1 MKTLVINAKE
11 DLDIVDSPTPEP
23 GDGQVRLKV
32 AYVGICGSDLHY
44 YYNGANGTF
53 VVREPLTP
61 GHEVSATVDLD
72 PSGKYAVG
80 TPVTVHPATFGPD
93 IAGLEGDEY
102 RHLRPGGSYLG
113 SASTWPHTQGAMAQ
127 YLIVG
132 ADMVR
137 PLPAGL
143 DLKAAALAEP
153 LSVVWHGLANT
164 GTSLKGLD
172 VLVCGCGPI
181 GLLGVF
187 AARTQGAACVT
198 ATDVL
203 DGPLERAKALG
214 ADATLK
220 VGVDEIPANRFD
232 LVMECVGLPVSVSAA
247 IAAAKPRGHV
257 AQIGMLTGGD
267 LPIALAGLVNKELT
281 MTGAFR
287 FNDEIDEAV
296 KIIAAHPEVA
306 QVVTHVLPYTD
317 AVGAFAI
324 AKDSQASGK
333 VLVSFAD

>member
-1 MKTLVINAKE
+1 MKTLVINGKE
-11 DLDIVDSPTPEP
+11 DLAVVDQPVPEP
-23 GDGQVRLKV
+23 ALDQVRLKV

-61 GHEVSATVDLD
+61 GHEVSGTVDLD
-72 PSGKYAVG
+72 PSGKFAAG

-93 IAGLEGDEY
+93 VPGLEGDEY

-137 PLPAGL
+137 PLPDGL
-143 DLKAAALAEP
+143 DLKTAALAEP
-153 LSVVWHGLANT
+153 LGVVWHGLHNAGT
-164 GTSLKGLD
+164 GLEGLD

-187 AARTQGAACVT
+187 AARVKGAAKVT

-203 DGPLERAKALG
+203 DGPLVRARALG
-214 ADATLK
+214 ADVTLK
-220 VGVDEIPANRFD
+220 VGVDEIPANHYG
-232 LVMECVGLPVSVSAA
+232 LVMECVGVPASVSAA

-257 AQIGMLTGGD
+257 AQVGMLGPGD
-267 LPIALAGLVNKELT
+267 LPVALAGLVNKELT
-281 MTGAFR
+281 MTGTFR

-296 KIIAAHPEVA
+296 AIIAAHPEVA
-306 QVVTHVLPYTD
+306 QVVTHTIPFED
-317 AVGAFAI
+317 AERAFAV

-333 VLVSFAD
+333 VLVSFTD